1 MQVCTI
7 PDSIVLILKSKLIKG
22 STTSDIAQPAKL
34 LPFSPGLTLGSLS
47 QRDFVQG

>member
-1 MQVCTI
+1 MQVHTVLD
-7 PDSIVLILKSKLIKG
+7 PIVLIIKFKLIKG

-34 LPFSPGLTLGSLS
+34 LPFSPGFTLGSLS